1 MCGRSSLSK
10 TEQEIEERYKATFY
24 SDELE
29 KYNPLPNYNVA
40 PTHFMPVVTSDDP
53 EHIHIFR
60 WGLLPFW
67 AKDAKIAYK
76 MINARVETILE
87 KNAYKKAVISRRC
100 LVPMDGFYEWKRSGK
115 EKLPYRIVT
124 KDQEIFSVAGIWEKW
139 TSPEGEEIYTFS
151 VITKPPTAIM
161 EGIHDRMPAI
171 LLPEQERIWLDNELP
186 AAEAIQLLIDYPPNN
201 MEAYRV
207 SKKVNTVKE
216 NDKSLLEPISP
227 DTNTLF

>member
-10 TEQEIEERYKATFY
+10 TEKEIEERFNATFY

-29 KYNPLPNYNVA
+29 RYNPLPNYNVA
-40 PTHFMPVVTSDDP
+40 PTHYMPVITSDDP

-67 AKDAKIAYK
+67 AKDTKIAYK

-87 KNAYKKAVISRRC
+87 KNAYKKAVNSRRC

-139 TSPEGEEIYTFS
+139 RSPEGEDVYTFS
-151 VITKPPTAIM
+151 IITKPPTAVM

-171 LLPEQERIWLDNELP
+171 LLPDQEKLWLDNELP
-186 AAEAIQLLIDYPPNN
+186 AAEAVQLLIDYPPNN

-207 SKKVNTVKE
+207 STKVNSVKV
-216 NDKSLLEPISP
+216 NDKSLIEPISE
-227 DTNTLF
+227 DKNTLF

>member
-1 MCGRSSLSK
+1 MCGRSSLTK
-10 TEQEIEERYKATFY
+10 NEKELEERFNATFY

-29 KYNPLPNYNVA
+29 SYNPIPNFNVA
-40 PTHFMPVVTSDDP
+40 PTHYMPVITSSDP

-67 AKDAKIAYK
+67 SKDEKIAYK

-87 KNAYKKAVISRRC
+87 KNSFKKAVQSRRC

-124 KDQEIFSVAGIWEKW
+124 TDQEIFSVAGIWERWK
-139 TSPEGEEIYTFS
+139 SPEGKEIYTFS
-151 VITKPPTAIM
+151 VITKPPNEIM

-171 LLPEQERIWLDNELP
+171 LLPEQEKLWLDEELP
-186 AAEAIQLLIDYPPNN
+186 AQEAIQLITDYPANN
-201 MEAYRV
+201 MKAYRV
-207 SKKVNTVKE
+207 SKRVNSVKE
-216 NDKSLLEPISP
+216 NDKTLIEAIPENN
-227 DTNTLF
+227 NTLF